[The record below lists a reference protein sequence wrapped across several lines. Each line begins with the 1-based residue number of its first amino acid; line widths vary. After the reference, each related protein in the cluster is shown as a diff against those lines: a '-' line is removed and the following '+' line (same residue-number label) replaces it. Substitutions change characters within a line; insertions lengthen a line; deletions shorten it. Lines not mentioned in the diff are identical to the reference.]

1 MQMERYTYEEFAATP
16 DTQYL
21 FVSQGSRGPINKM
34 ITFSHFGQDIY
45 NMSLEDIDEDT
56 GVFDQYAVSNNGDT
70 MKILLTVA
78 EILVHF
84 TSSRPGAQIFIKGNT
99 AARNRLYRIY
109 IARFLDEIH
118 QWYEVYGL
126 RGTSWEVFEQQGKYG
141 AYLVIRVK

>member
-1 MQMERYTYEEFAATP
+1 MERYTYEEFAHTP
-16 DTQYL
+16 NTQYL
-21 FVSQGSRGPINKM
+21 FASLGSQGPINKM
-34 ITFSHFGQDIY
+34 ITFSHFGNDIF

-56 GVFDQYAVSNNGDT
+56 GVFDQYAVTNNGDT

-84 TSSRPGAQIFIKGNT
+84 TSKRPGAQIFIKGNT
-99 AARNRLYRIY
+99 VVRNRLYRIY
-109 IARFLDEIH
+109 IAKFLDEIR

-126 RGTSWEVFEQQGKYG
+126 RGAHWEVFERQGKYG